1 MTQPDYLKAA
11 LAPFNNHFGYFK
23 QLQYLDSL
31 SSFCGYEYIYR
42 SQISGKIADAIAFF
56 QVPFMLDKMQKL
68 REANDVASRTQAS
81 LNVISQAVKVAKFA
95 QRIFMVAA
103 FNRYKVAMTLIQA
116 SSDIITS
123 AMECK
128 KIWSGIDPNDSAGQ
142 LKAKQYALARA
153 ASVIGLSALEL
164 LAQTAI
170 QLSGFGTL
178 QMALM
183 TTLTASGY
191 MAEFQKSIN
200 EQTKPK

>member
-128 KIWSGIDPNDSAGQ
+128 KIWSGINATDSPGQ

-164 LAQTAI
+164 LAQAAI

-178 QMALM
+178 QMALL

-191 MAEFQKSIN
+191 MVEFQKSIN

>member
-128 KIWSGIDPNDSAGQ
+128 KIWSGIDAKVSPGQ

-164 LAQTAI
+164 LAQAAI

-178 QMALM
+178 QMALL

-191 MAEFQKSIN
+191 MVEFQKSIN

>member
-128 KIWSGIDPNDSAGQ
+128 KIWSGIDGSDSPGQ

-164 LAQTAI
+164 LAQAAI

-178 QMALM
+178 QMALL

-200 EQTKPK
+200 EQTKS

>member
-95 QRIFMVAA
+95 QRILMVAA

-128 KIWSGIDPNDSAGQ
+128 KIWSSINSSSPNPGD

-164 LAQTAI
+164 LAQAAI

-178 QMALM
+178 QMALL

-200 EQTKPK
+200 EQTKS

>member
-1 MTQPDYLKAA
+1 
-11 LAPFNNHFGYFK
+11 
-23 QLQYLDSL
+23 
-31 SSFCGYEYIYR
+31 
-42 SQISGKIADAIAFF
+42 
-56 QVPFMLDKMQKL
+56 
-68 REANDVASRTQAS
+68 
-81 LNVISQAVKVAKFA
+81 
-95 QRIFMVAA
+95 VAA

-128 KIWSGIDPNDSAGQ
+128 KIWSSINLSSPNPGDF
-142 LKAKQYALARA
+142 KAKQYALARA

-164 LAQTAI
+164 LAQAAI

-178 QMALM
+178 QMALL

-200 EQTKPK
+200 EQTKSK